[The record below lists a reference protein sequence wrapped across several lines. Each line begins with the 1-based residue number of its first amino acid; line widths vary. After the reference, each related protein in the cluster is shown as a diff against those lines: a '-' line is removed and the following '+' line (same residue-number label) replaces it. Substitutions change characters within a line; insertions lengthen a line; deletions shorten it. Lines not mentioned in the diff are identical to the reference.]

1 MYRGVPHQT
10 SHAAPPKP
18 GEPQEASIEPY
29 TGKVSVPT
37 RNKIARA
44 TEIPVKIGGAVQRL
58 FDMGAV
64 IAPAVESAT
73 VKRLQGRGGPNPIQ
87 AAGKALKV
95 VSEGGSV
102 PPNVLR
108 VGAEGFGV
116 KRNSLTYKALGI
128 ADYLL
133 DWEFNPVNAAIG
145 HGTSAITGKIAK
157 AAKPIIGEALAKG
170 GAKLAERF
178 PTEAGHADVLGG
190 WIGIGKKAA
199 AGRAVRAAE
208 RNNIAT
214 NLLSAGKVGTKI
226 RNAVVKSS
234 WDDPQQ
240 EALET
245 AHRNE
250 NHGRSRL
257 ADAIDTYLHSPDVG
271 IAQAKRLGVDPNLVK
286 TLGDEAR
293 AEADKNLN
301 ILLRHNSLRDKK
313 MSGPLH
319 QTTSP
324 ERTAF
329 RRGFFHKMMGWT
341 KEQGFP
347 GMHPEAHTPSAEA
360 LHPAHTNAPHP
371 PAAPPEA
378 PTAAPH
384 AAPMVTP
391 TAPPAAPPVAPAPAP
406 VVSPIEHVP
415 MPKSQWQVL
424 KEQRE
429 AREAAGLPSHLA
441 PAESG
446 FLDAYGKPITSSAK
460 GTKPLGSPPSTA
472 YIKPGEHFS
481 LPAQLAGSKPSYA
494 YGKKW
499 FSLTFSSDLDKAAY
513 IVGQAK
519 PSSADEHYMHLLR
532 AYYPGSSDEEI
543 RAIGQQVRSHIKGLA
558 RDAEAGNL
566 EVPKVIGENH
576 PPATVSEKVKPPVIK
591 EKPAPAEKPA
601 TKGAKIPAAEELQQ
615 RAQRFNAKQSE
626 ETAKSTPAPKAVR
639 QLHPEAQAPT
649 ERVST
654 KPIVEP
660 TTLDKLPE
668 NVQRMITRLQKTQP
682 AAADRLASKYGVE
695 LEGASKRA
703 TVAPV
708 ETPKPSPPT
717 ETPKSLQ
724 EAKTAPTAPQGPM
737 AVPKG
742 TRSFQEMLRGVFK
755 VDPEKAENMA
765 ATKGIT
771 SEELKQII
779 ADTGPPKGMR
789 RGSLSYFASTND
801 LKSVPKHEHGL
812 VQIEAPA
819 GSDEGRRAIKSAA
832 NSQALEVAGTFAK
845 DLGKGEKPKGGWS
858 AVPDEPKYGPLAG
871 KQVPGTVLKAVQGLS
886 KRAVQ
891 SEQDEMVRGVKK
903 AIQHLPSEVKRFML
917 TMNPTGL
924 LTSVGSRLNQAEIG
938 MKTANLG
945 ALRLAKPLATA
956 GRDITNWL
964 RKGVDTEA
972 MRTLDEHF
980 PTWRSS
986 VMDQIESGA
995 GGRSAANMAGAG
1007 KFVSIGG
1014 RRIYVPPEFTN
1025 PRDAY
1030 KAFMSTG
1037 PVAHAVADQV
1047 VKLALFEA
1055 SRGKIGDEAAA
1066 QLVKDHLF
1074 DYADQPAILE
1084 ALNRSGLWAFNAYPT
1099 KSMASAI
1106 RTAIRRP
1113 DLLARYP
1120 RLRRD
1125 IEAENPG
1132 SEDDREDRPRYQRG
1146 AMTVPIG
1153 KGNVVDIGR
1162 WFPFTPFLDMMQP
1175 TRPDSG
1181 GDQRTWSDKL
1191 FSIPLAGPAIYALA
1205 SNRDAGTGRELHE
1218 PGSPELST
1226 LGIYPEQWEFAKKNS
1241 PTVASLIRYASK
1253 IGKSNE
1259 GVTDSASEYA
1269 VPETRL
1275 HSLMKA
1281 FGLPV
1286 YGPPMTD
1293 ARKKAMVGT
1302 LTDKFKG
1309 YGSYVQGIQKGYS
1322 SSDNP
1327 YTQQPDISSARI
1339 IDRGKLAF
1347 RMKSASNYSTQIMK
1361 AANSYDAKNQL
1372 TDDAKRKVKG
1382 AYLLYRALGDKITSL
1397 TKQSGG

>member
-1 MYRGVPHQT
+1 
-10 SHAAPPKP
+10 
-18 GEPQEASIEPY
+18 
-29 TGKVSVPT
+29 
-37 RNKIARA
+37 
-44 TEIPVKIGGAVQRL
+44 L
-58 FDMGAV
+58 
-64 IAPAVESAT
+64 
-73 VKRLQGRGGPNPIQ
+73 
-87 AAGKALKV
+87 
-95 VSEGGSV
+95 
-102 PPNVLR
+102 
-108 VGAEGFGV
+108 GV
-116 KRNSLTYKALGI
+116 KRNTLTYKALGI

-133 DWEFNPVNAAIG
+133 DWEFNPVNVATG
-145 HGTSAITGKIAK
+145 HGVSAITGKIAK
-157 AAKPIIGEALAKG
+157 VAKPILGEALAKG
-170 GAKLAERF
+170 GAKIAEKY
-178 PTEAGHADVLGG
+178 PTEAGHLDVAGG
-190 WIGIGKKAA
+190 WVGIGKKAA
-199 AGRAVRAAE
+199 EGRTVRAAE

-234 WDDPQQ
+234 GDDPQQ

-257 ADAIDTYLHSPDVG
+257 ADAIDTYIHSPDVG
-271 IAQAKRLGVDPNLVK
+271 IEHAKKLGVDPNLVK
-286 TLGDEAR
+286 ELGDQAI
-293 AEADKNLN
+293 AEADKNLK
-301 ILLRHNSLRDKK
+301 ILLRHNSLRDRKL
-313 MSGPLH
+313 SGPLH
-319 QTTSP
+319 QTASP

-329 RRGFFHKMMGWT
+329 RRGFFHKVMGWT

-347 GMHPEAHTPSAEA
+347 GMQPEAHTPEA

-371 PAAPPEA
+371 PAALPE
-378 PTAAPH
+378 
-384 AAPMVTP
+384 
-391 TAPPAAPPVAPAPAP
+391 APPAAPGTSPTVTPTVPPSAPTATPHVAPAAP
-406 VVSPIEHVP
+406 PVEHVP
-415 MPKSQWQVL
+415 MPKPQWQVL

-429 AREAAGLPSHLA
+429 AREAAGLPSHPPIEPDKPVPVKA
-441 PAESG
+441 G
-446 FLDAYGKPITSSAK
+446 FLDAYGKPITPPAK
-460 GTKPLGSPPSTA
+460 GAKPLVSLPSTA
-472 YIKPGEHFS
+472 HIKPGESFS
-481 LPAQLAGSKPSYA
+481 LPAQLASAKPRYG
-494 YGKKW
+494 YGKKL
-499 FSLTFSSDLDKAAY
+499 FTLIFDNELDKSAY
-513 IVGQAK
+513 IVSQSK
-519 PSSADEHYMHLLR
+519 PSSADSHYMHLLR
-532 AYYPGSSDEEI
+532 AYYPGATDEEI

-566 EVPKVIGENH
+566 EVPKVIGEKH
-576 PPATVSEKVKPPVIK
+576 PPATVSEKPKLVAVK
-591 EKPAPAEKPA
+591 EKHATPKEKTVA
-601 TKGAKIPAAEELQQ
+601 KGAKTPTAEDLQK
-615 RAQRFNAKQSE
+615 RAQQWSEKQGV
-626 ETAKSTPAPKAVR
+626 ETTKPTPAKKPVR
-639 QLHPEAQAPT
+639 QLHPEAKPPS
-649 ERVST
+649 EPVST
-654 KPIVEP
+654 KTSTVEP
-660 TTLDKLPE
+660 TKTERGQSASSPTEGIPEYIQKQISRLRKNNPKQAQGIEDHWNRKLAKE
-668 NVQRMITRLQKTQP
+668 
-682 AAADRLASKYGVE
+682 AED
-695 LEGASKRA
+695 A

-708 ETPKPSPPT
+708 ETPKPALPT
-717 ETPKSLQ
+717 ETPKPLQ
-724 EAKTAPTAPQGPM
+724 EAKTAATAPAGPM
-737 AVPKG
+737 AVAKG

-755 VDPEKAENMA
+755 VDPEKAEKMA

-779 ADTGPPKGMR
+779 AEKGPPKGTR
-789 RGSLSYFASTND
+789 KGSLNYFASTAD
-801 LKSVPKHEHGL
+801 RKSVPKHEHGL

-819 GSDEGRRAIKSAA
+819 GSEEGRRAIKSAA
-832 NSQALEVAGTFAK
+832 NAQALEVADSFAK
-845 DLGKGEKPKGGWS
+845 PLGKGEKPKGGWL

-871 KQVPGTVLKAVQGLS
+871 KQVPGPVLRAVQGIS

-891 SEQDEMVRGVKK
+891 AEQDEMVRGVKK

-924 LTSVGSRLNQAEIG
+924 LTSIGSRLNQAEIG

-995 GGRSAANMAGAG
+995 GGRSAANLAGAG